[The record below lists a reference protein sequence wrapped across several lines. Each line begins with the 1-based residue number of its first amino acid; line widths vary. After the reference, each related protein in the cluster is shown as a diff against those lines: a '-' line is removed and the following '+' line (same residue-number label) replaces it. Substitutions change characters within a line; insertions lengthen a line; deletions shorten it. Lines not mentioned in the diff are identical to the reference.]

1 MTSALPVPELPCVPW
16 PTEISEALSLSV
28 PTNIHT
34 KSHRTNVYS
43 RALRMP
49 HSRDDQSLKPAECSE
64 YDIEEEEE
72 DPELLE
78 EEVEEEEEEQEAEAE
93 EEEEAAEAEEEE
105 NMEDEEEEAAEA
117 EEEENMEDEV
127 EGRVEVDM
135 DISDS
140 PIQAHDHQNGQRTS
154 VDLRDDGNSHLCNS
168 EIMDAKAASSCS
180 GEEMADAIPM
190 RDNLGKEVRGIVNP
204 EDGMKQVDMQ
214 QRNDRRQMDS
224 RLGAFETGT
233 TITSP
238 AVETSDRNKHPAII
252 CDFHAKGWCIRGSSC
267 KFVHVKDNPNSSQ
280 PQPEGDVANSTREVQ
295 LDEGL
300 RDITERSRSPGFR
313 DPLASSSGSDFAF
326 SSHLTSEKIRFL
338 EHIGRQHQFHEKRK
352 FPTVIGEESNVGES
366 TDAKKLHSSK
376 DDPGFLSSLKD
387 IERDDQTRNWPA
399 DKDKSIFMSG
409 LHPEPGFFSNGSISS
424 SGKYFIRKN
433 SSHTSGVGEPD
444 GIWSQHVHRVHSSPL
459 MNLAL
464 NSSSRNLSTTGL
476 FPTSRISSW
485 TGFSLPSS
493 SSNLDASPH
502 DTLKLFDRSKDYRSC
517 TRLPPLL
524 KSSSPF
530 SSSELKSFPV
540 ISVSLH
546 SAEIKTKISSNDWE
560 PSVPFRPSFILPCAF
575 LSSSG
580 RQYDPLHDS
589 IELPK
594 LANIS
599 GETSFY
605 PEGATVMNK
614 LHQQIHGES
623 ASGTTRPACDG
634 DTNSM
639 SSHNTYHEKVLDN
652 SCYIRDHK
660 SPGTEAE
667 TVGTSAVCLK
677 GTMTGQENPL
687 GLSHLKGS
695 TKQNKASTAYGD
707 SRHVSDSSGHQ
718 EDIKVDRFRDK
729 NEVDGEHL
737 TDGNV
742 QQESKAVRN
751 FRAAL
756 VDLVKELLKPKWREG
771 SLSKDAHNMI
781 VKRAVEKIISAF
793 QPHQIPPTIE
803 TVIQYLSVC
812 RPKISKLVEGYV
824 VKYGKS

>member
-1 MTSALPVPELPCVPW
+1 
-16 PTEISEALSLSV
+16 
-28 PTNIHT
+28 
-34 KSHRTNVYS
+34 
-43 RALRMP
+43 
-49 HSRDDQSLKPAECSE
+49 
-64 YDIEEEEE
+64 
-72 DPELLE
+72 
-78 EEVEEEEEEQEAEAE
+78 
-93 EEEEAAEAEEEE
+93 
-105 NMEDEEEEAAEA
+105 
-117 EEEENMEDEV
+117 
-127 EGRVEVDM
+127 M

-409 LHPEPGFFSNGSISS
+409 LHPESGFFSNGSISS

-459 MNLAL
+459 VNLAL

-540 ISVSLH
+540 ISVSLR

-652 SCYIRDHK
+652 SCYIRDHN

-677 GTMTGQENPL
+677 GTMTGEENPL